1 MNYFDWIDWLD
12 RWFTP
17 DAAFFWAGVFV
28 GFLFFCCVLF
38 IDDEIQRRKD
48 ENALCEPK
56 RNDLFL
62 L

>member
-1 MNYFDWIDWLD
+1 MGNKGRMKMMMGFDWIDWLD

-17 DAAFFWAGVFV
+17 DADFFWAGVFV

-48 ENALCEPK
+48 E
-56 RNDLFL
+56 
-62 L
+62 